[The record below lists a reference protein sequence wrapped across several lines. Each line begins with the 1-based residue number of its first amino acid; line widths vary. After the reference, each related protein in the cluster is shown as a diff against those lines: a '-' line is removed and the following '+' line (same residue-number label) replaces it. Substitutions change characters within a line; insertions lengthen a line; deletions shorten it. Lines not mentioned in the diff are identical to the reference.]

1 MAECGFYA
9 KETTH
14 GQDSANATNQNR
26 NEQAIHQE
34 DRSEIF
40 LSGQDI
46 AGLPTPASLQADSFT
61 NIAVH
66 EKQGA

>member
-9 KETTH
+9 KETIH
-14 GQDSANATNQNR
+14 GQDLSNETNQNR
-26 NEQAIHQE
+26 NDQAIHQE
-34 DRSEIF
+34 DLSEIF
-40 LSGQDI
+40 LSNQEV
-46 AGLPTPASLQADSFT
+46 AGLPTPTSLQADSFA